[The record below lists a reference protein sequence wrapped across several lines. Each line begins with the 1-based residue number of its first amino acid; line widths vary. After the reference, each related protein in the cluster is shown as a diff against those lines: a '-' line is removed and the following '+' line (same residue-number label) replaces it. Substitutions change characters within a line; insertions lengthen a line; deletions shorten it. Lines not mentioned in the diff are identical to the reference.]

1 MSNLKRPKA
10 QDRVPPGIRR
20 HLRIVMPVLG
30 ILAAVGATATPES
43 LLPNWQSRVSSRVIN
58 LTQASNSN
66 SINGTRQSSSSVR
79 YDAKGRLQIDIRYD
93 CTQPAPRAAAAAA
106 GMVMGTMVKIP
117 PLCVIEGWAPVASV
131 PTLASLP
138 SVRKIDLPQYS
149 KRHPPISPRSDLT
162 TLRGAAI
169 ASASNGTPAID
180 GNGVTIMNA
189 DKYVQQ
195 TEVTGAGVTIGV
207 ISDDVTSLAVIQG
220 RGELPAG
227 VDVVQPSANPTVH
240 MSLTDEGTMMLEEV
254 YAVAP
259 GAKLAFCGPETFAE
273 YLDCLQNLIAAG
285 ATVISDDLG
294 FAGGDVMSAPA
305 QNQPALAIESILT
318 GNPNVMLYHSVGND
332 ALDYWQ
338 GAYLPIQSQGGGT
351 CTVGQST
358 QTDNYFQQFGTSD
371 AITWNT
377 DGGND
382 LLLASVVP
390 AAQTTP
396 NNFDLYLVDSTTS
409 QVVAC
414 STAAA
419 SDEVDGSTSYTV
431 IEGSAIPPGTYY
443 IYVGTTAA
451 ATSPSDTL
459 LKLIGTDDGGG
470 KFALI
475 PSGVPQI
482 TSGAPDSPQA
492 FAAGV
497 STVGAVDGDDGV
509 GNTIETYSDT
519 GPIQLEMPMAS
530 TLQAPLLVAPDGIYV
545 DDIGTDFQA
554 SGGMFYGTSAASP
567 NTAAVAV
574 LLRSAFPSLT
584 PTQITGA
591 ITTGASAL
599 GASAPNG
606 TFGYGRV
613 DAVGALATL
622 AAPTITAIANLQ
634 VVGGTNSGPLAF
646 TLGGTGA
653 LTVTSSSD
661 NTTLVAAGS
670 QAITISPSCGT
681 SMSSCNVTVSPT
693 LGHIGTAHITIKVA
707 DGANRSTSMQFTV
720 TVIKPAPPTVS
731 VMTGASQSIAVG
743 GMLTPVTLTIAGT
756 QTLSV
761 AVTSSNATLLP
772 VSSITLT
779 QGCGP
784 TVSACTA
791 TLSVASGQ
799 SGSSTVTITAT
810 DPYSQSGVGSAT
822 VTVNAPSKG
831 GGGSLDLVSV
841 IGLGCLLLLRAI
853 GRKLAKT
860 RRDTWA
866 SPWMT
871 TIYSDSSMHSAKSTS
886 G

>member
-1 MSNLKRPKA
+1 MSNLKRPEA

-30 ILAAVGATATPES
+30 MLAAVGATATPES
-43 LLPNWQSRVSSRVIN
+43 LSPNWQSRVSSRVMN
-58 LTQASNSN
+58 LTQSSSTN
-66 SINGTRQSSSSVR
+66 SINGARLSSSGVR
-79 YDAKGRLQIDIRYD
+79 YDAKGRLQIDIEYD
-93 CTQPAPRAAAAAA
+93 CAQPAPRAAAAAA
-106 GMVMGTMVKIP
+106 GMVIGTMVKIP
-117 PLCVIEGWAPVASV
+117 PVCVIEGWAPVASV

-149 KRHPPISPRSDLT
+149 KRHPPISPRSELT

-189 DKYVQQ
+189 DQYVQQ
-195 TEVTGAGVTIGV
+195 TGITGAGVTIGV

-220 RGELPAG
+220 RGELPVG
-227 VDVVQPSANPTVH
+227 VNVVQPSANPTTH
-240 MSLTDEGTMMLEEV
+240 PSLTDEGTMMLEEV

-259 GAKLAFCGPETFAE
+259 GANLAFCGPETFTE
-273 YLDCLQNLIAAG
+273 YLGCLQNLIAAG

-294 FAGGDVMSAPA
+294 FSGGDVMSAPA
-305 QNQPALAIESILT
+305 ENQPALAIESILT
-318 GNPNVMLYHSVGND
+318 GNPNVMLYHSAGND
-332 ALDYWQ
+332 AEDYWQ
-338 GAYLPIQSQGGGT
+338 GAYLPIQNQGGRT
-351 CTVGQST
+351 CTPNGQSA
-358 QTDNYFQQFGTSD
+358 QTDNYFQQFGTSN
-371 AITWNT
+371 AITWKTN
-377 DGGND
+377 GGND

-390 AAQTTP
+390 TAQTTP
-396 NNFDLYLVDSTTS
+396 NKFDLYLVDSSTS
-409 QVVAC
+409 QVVTC

-419 SDEVDGSTSYTV
+419 TDEVDGSASYTV
-431 IEGSAIPPGTYY
+431 IDGSAIPSGTYY

-470 KFALI
+470 NFT
-475 PSGVPQI
+475 SI
-482 TSGAPDSPQA
+482 TAGAPDSPQS

-497 STVGAVDGDDGV
+497 STVGAVYGGDGV
-509 GNTIETYSDT
+509 GNTIEPYSDT

-530 TLQAPLLVAPDGIYV
+530 TLQAPLVVAPDGIYV
-545 DDIGTDFQA
+545 DDTGTDFQA

-574 LLRSAFPSLT
+574 LLRSAFPSLS

-599 GASAPNG
+599 GGSAPNG

-622 AAPTITAIANLQ
+622 AAPTITAIANQQ

-653 LTVTSSSD
+653 LTVASSSD
-661 NTTLVAAGS
+661 NTALVAASS

-681 SMSSCNVTVSPT
+681 SISSCNVTVSPT
-693 LGHIGTAHITIKVA
+693 LGHIGTAHITLTA
-707 DGANRSTSMQFTV
+707 TDGANRSTSMQFTV

-731 VMTGASQSIAVG
+731 MMTGASQNIAEG
-743 GMLTPVTLTIAGT
+743 GKLTPVTLTVAGT

-772 VSSITLT
+772 LSSIMLT
-779 QGCGP
+779 EGCGP

-810 DPYSQSGVGSAT
+810 DPYSQTGAGSAT
-822 VTVNAPSKG
+822 VTVNAPAKS
-831 GGGSLDLVSV
+831 GGGSLDLASV
-841 IGLGCLLLLRAI
+841 LGLGCLLLLRFGYQRSRLPRA
-853 GRKLAKT
+853 
-860 RRDTWA
+860 
-866 SPWMT
+866 M
-871 TIYSDSSMHSAKSTS
+871 
-886 G
+886 